1 MNNKK
6 SLKNNYW
13 RQVLLNG
20 QRMILT
26 ILLLVVKSSEDKI
39 LPKYPNWSGENLLN
53 KYKDLVTL
61 FGKGTNNFLKK
72 RESSSRFKQVRR
84 RYKIV
89 RFIINCC
96 NGKQRGV
103 MAWSSIPVCIQSSN
117 QNYIL
122 LKLTDILHR
131 IFMKWDWGICLK
143 SDKRSENS
151 PCLDLI
157 ISLDQEQNPNW
168 TRDCLVSINWSK
180 RKKIMKSLDWIM
192 RLARSQRRNKR
203 KENKNK
209 KVLSLKIKAKILW
222 KLKNR
227 ISKNLKKNKLS

>member
-13 RQVLLNG
+13 KQVLLNG

-26 ILLLVVKSSEDKI
+26 ILLLVVKSSVDKI
-39 LPKYPNWSGENLLN
+39 SPKYPNWSGENLLN
-53 KYKDLVTL
+53 KYKNLVRL

-72 RESSSRFKQVRR
+72 RESSSKSRQARR

-96 NGKQRGV
+96 NGRQQGV

-117 QNYIL
+117 RNYIL
-122 LKLTDILHR
+122 LKLTDISHR
-131 IFMKWDWGICLK
+131 IFMKWGWGICLK

-157 ISLDQEQNPNW
+157 ISSDQEQNPNW

-192 RLARSQRRNKR
+192 RLARSQRKNKR

-209 KVLSLKIKAKILW
+209 KVLSLKIKVKILW
-222 KLKNR
+222 KLKKR
-227 ISKNLKKNKLS
+227 ISKSLKKNKLS

>member
-26 ILLLVVKSSEDKI
+26 ILLLVVKSSVDKI
-39 LPKYPNWSGENLLN
+39 SPKYPNWSEENLLN

-72 RESSSRFKQVRR
+72 RESSSRFKLVRR

-96 NGKQRGV
+96 SGKQQGV
-103 MAWSSIPVCIQSSN
+103 MAWSSIPVYIRSSN
-117 QNYIL
+117 QNYTL

-131 IFMKWDWGICLK
+131 IFMKWD
-143 SDKRSENS
+143 
-151 PCLDLI
+151 
-157 ISLDQEQNPNW
+157 
-168 TRDCLVSINWSK
+168 
-180 RKKIMKSLDWIM
+180 
-192 RLARSQRRNKR
+192 
-203 KENKNK
+203 
-209 KVLSLKIKAKILW
+209 
-222 KLKNR
+222 
-227 ISKNLKKNKLS
+227 

>member
-1 MNNKK
+1 
-6 SLKNNYW
+6 
-13 RQVLLNG
+13 
-20 QRMILT
+20 MILT
-26 ILLLVVKSSEDKI
+26 ILLLVVKSLEGKI
-39 LPKYPNWSGENLLN
+39 SPKYPNWSGENLFN
-53 KYKDLVTL
+53 KYKDLVRL

-72 RESSSRFKQVRR
+72 RESSSRSKQVRR

-89 RFIINCC
+89 RFTINCC
-96 NGKQRGV
+96 SGKQQGA

-117 QNYIL
+117 RNYIQ

-143 SDKRSENS
+143 LEKKSGSN

-157 ISLDQEQNPNW
+157 ISSDQEQNPNW
-168 TRDCLVSINWSK
+168 TKDCLVSINWSK

-192 RLARSQRRNKR
+192 RWAKSRRRNKR

-222 KLKNR
+222 KFKKR
-227 ISKNLKKNKLS
+227 ISKSLKKNKLS